1 MSNSRIAIVGKAHS
15 GKTTLAEALLKHNY
29 RRIAFADPVKDIAA
43 DMLTSFV
50 HNAGPKEKHQFFT
63 REDIN
68 NMKGHHAIRKLLQLV
83 GTELGREWL
92 GPESIW
98 IDLFEEQVK
107 AVEHNNRF
115 FKTMR
120 LAPIHI
126 VNDDCR
132 FPNEAAR
139 LRELGFTIIKLVRDH
154 DERMWS
160 IRRALERDNPALV
173 GDEFHI
179 EMMMHDMLEH
189 PSETNVDLI
198 EADINVASESVE
210 QLQAFATII
219 ATEGLR

>member
-1 MSNSRIAIVGKAHS
+1 MHS
-15 GKTTLAEALLKHNY
+15 GKTTLANELVKHGFT
-29 RRIAFADPVKDIAA
+29 RIAFADPVKDISAM
-43 DMLTSFV
+43 MLNTFT
-50 HNAGPKEKHQFFT
+50 KEMTRRTTMRRGWPVYT
-63 REDIN
+63 RETIN
-68 NMKGHHAIRKLLQLV
+68 EIKGHPAIRKLLQLV
-83 GTELGREWL
+83 GTELGRNWF
-92 GPESIW
+92 GPDDVW
-98 IDLFEEQVK
+98 INAFEENIFDISSHY
-107 AVEHNNRF
+107 EN
-115 FKTMR
+115 
-120 LAPIHI
+120 LPEPLLI

-160 IRRALERDNPALV
+160 IRRALERDNPALI